1 MTDEQLHVRMINKRI
16 IIVAILLL
24 LLSGG
29 LFYYWY
35 KHASDITTYEQQKA
49 REVTLQQQV
58 NQLEEANNALR
69 GTIEQ
74 TGKELVSFSE
84 DKIKYINLASKLS
97 DENDVQINKLTV
109 SDVWDEGQMSG
120 MTTTIEVEGPLD
132 NVRNFVNSYCG
143 INYTN
148 RINVVSCRPVGVY
161 PWFSRGIDDNRA
173 LTWLNLDEEQTKY
186 DTLQREERAQ
196 LSQAAME
203 AGIPSALPDSIIQE
217 QDEEERPITLSKMFE
232 EKTFKVYLVIDFLG
246 RQ

>member
-24 LLSGG
+24 FISGG

-35 KHASDITTYEQQKA
+35 SHASDIAAYEQQKS
-49 REVTLQQQV
+49 RESSLQQQV
-58 NQLEEANNALR
+58 TQLESTNNSLR

-148 RINVVSCRPVGVY
+148 RINVVSCRPVGEY
-161 PWFSRGIDDNRA
+161 PWFSRTIDGERA
-173 LTWLNLDEEQTKY
+173 LRWLDLTEEQTKY
-186 DTLQREERAQ
+186 DVLQREERSKLA
-196 LSQAAME
+196 QAAME
-203 AGIPSALPDSIIQE
+203 AGIPSALPESVIQQQE
-217 QDEEERPITLSKMFE
+217 EEERPITLSKMFE